1 MILYK
6 LFSDFMYTDDVDRI
20 IEVTMSIKGKK
31 IVFTGKMSQT
41 RDEMTE
47 EAEKAGADVVSA
59 ISGEVDYL
67 VCGDQI
73 AHNATNAKYKQAIKL
88 GVKTLEE
95 DEYRSF

>member
-1 MILYK
+1 
-6 LFSDFMYTDDVDRI
+6 
-20 IEVTMSIKGKK
+20 MSIKGKK
-31 IVFTGKMSQT
+31 IVFTGKMSQP

-47 EAEKAGADVVSA
+47 EAEKAGADVVSS

-88 GVKTLEE
+88 GIETLEE
-95 DEYRSF
+95 DEYRRLLKKK